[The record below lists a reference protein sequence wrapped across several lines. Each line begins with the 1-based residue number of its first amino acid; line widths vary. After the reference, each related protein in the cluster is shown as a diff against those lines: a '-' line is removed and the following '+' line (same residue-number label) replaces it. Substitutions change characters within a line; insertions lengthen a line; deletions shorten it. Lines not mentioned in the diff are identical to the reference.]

1 MLLDDEIVRL
11 VGISDRALAILSE
24 NDRII
29 DLRLHT
35 YLSSKGPVSIPA
47 YVVYHNAAR
56 GPPCKGGIRMSSEV
70 TLEETIQLAE
80 IMTYK
85 AALMDLPFGG
95 GKASIVADSGLPPQE
110 KGILVRE
117 FAHKIRGELTSGAFV
132 PAPDLGTSPREMAV
146 IFGET
151 HMRECVTG
159 KPVGI
164 GGLPGRMEA
173 TGYGVA
179 VVAEQ
184 AARELLNS
192 ELSGLTV
199 GVQGFGNVGSWACTF
214 LSELGAK
221 IIAVTD
227 VSGGTVNR
235 GGIDVGELKEHVAK
249 HGGVEG
255 YGKHMSNEELSK
267 LDVDILIPAAIGGV
281 ITGENAG
288 SIKARLIVEG
298 ANAPTTRGGD
308 EILARKGLPLVPDI
322 LANAG
327 GVIASYDEWMLA
339 KSGSRTNKE
348 ETYSTI
354 KKALL
359 TAFGEIMDYSFEHDV
374 SLRRAALAL
383 AASRLI
389 STMEDRGWV

>member
-1 MLLDDEIVRL
+1 MLLDDEIIRL

-29 DLRLHT
+29 DLRLHAH
-35 YLSSKGPVSIPA
+35 LPSKGPVSIPA

-95 GKASIVADSGLPPQE
+95 GKASIVANSGLPPQE

-214 LSELGAK
+214 LSEFGAK
-221 IIAVTD
+221 IVAVTD
-227 VSGGTVNR
+227 ATGGAVR
-235 GGIDVGELKEHVAK
+235 REGIDMEELKKYSAEHD
-249 HGGVEG
+249 GVEG
-255 YGKHMSNEELSK
+255 YGKHLSNEELFK

-281 ITGENAG
+281 ITGENVG
-288 SIKARLIVEG
+288 GIKAKLIVEG
-298 ANAPTTRGGD
+298 ANAPTTREGD
-308 EILARKGLPLVPDI
+308 KILARKDVLLVPDI

-327 GVIASYDEWMLA
+327 GVVASYDEWMLA

-354 KKALL
+354 RKALL
-359 TAFGEIMDYSFEHDV
+359 EAFKETLDYSSERGV
-374 SLRRAALAL
+374 SLRKSALVL
-383 AASRLI
+383 AAERLI
-389 STMEDRGWV
+389 GTMEDRGWV

>member
-24 NDRII
+24 TDRII
-29 DLRLHT
+29 DLRLHAH
-35 YLSSKGPVSIPA
+35 LPSKGPVSIPA

-56 GPPCKGGIRMSSEV
+56 GPPCKGGIRMSSDI

-132 PAPDLGTSPREMAV
+132 PAPDLGTSPREMAA

-227 VSGGTVNR
+227 ASGGTVNR
-235 GGIDVGELKEHVAK
+235 EGIDIEELKMHVAE

-255 YGKHMSNEELSK
+255 YGKHLSNEELFK
-267 LDVDILIPAAIGGV
+267 LDVDILLPAAIGGV
-281 ITGENAG
+281 ITGQNAG
-288 SIKARLIVEG
+288 GIKARLIVEG
-298 ANAPTTRGGD
+298 ANAPTTREGD
-308 EILARKGLPLVPDI
+308 EILARKGIPLMPDI

-359 TAFGEIMDYSFEHDV
+359 TAFGEIMDYSSEHEI
-374 SLRRAALAL
+374 SLRKAALAL
-383 AASRLI
+383 AASRLV

>member
-1 MLLDDEIVRL
+1 MLLDDEIVHL

-24 NDRII
+24 TDRII
-29 DLRLHT
+29 DLRLHAH
-35 YLSSKGPVSIPA
+35 LPSKGPVSIPA

-56 GPPCKGGIRMSSEV
+56 GPPCKGGIRMSSDI

-95 GKASIVADSGLPPQE
+95 AKASIVADSGLPPQE
-110 KGILVRE
+110 KGTLVRE

-173 TGYGVA
+173 TGYGAA

-184 AARELLNS
+184 AAVELLNS
-192 ELSGLTV
+192 ELPGLTV

-227 VSGGTVNR
+227 ATGGTVR
-235 GGIDVGELKEHVAK
+235 REGIDVEELKKHVAE

-255 YGKHMSNEELSK
+255 YMQHLSNEELFK

-288 SIKARLIVEG
+288 GIKAKLVVEG
-298 ANAPTTRGGD
+298 ANAPTTREGD
-308 EILARKGLPLVPDI
+308 KILARKDVPLVPDV

-327 GVIASYDEWMLA
+327 GVVASYDEWMLA

-354 KKALL
+354 RKALL
-359 TAFGEIMDYSFEHDV
+359 EAFKETLDYSSEHGV
-374 SLRRAALAL
+374 SLRKSALAL
-383 AASRLI
+383 AAERLI
-389 STMEDRGWV
+389 GTMEDRGWV

>member
-11 VGISDRALAILSE
+11 VCISDRALAILSE

-29 DLRLHT
+29 DLRLHA
-35 YLSSKGPVSIPA
+35 YLPSKGPVSIPA

-132 PAPDLGTSPREMAV
+132 PAPDLGTNPREMAV

-164 GGLPGRMEA
+164 GGLPGRREA

-227 VSGGTVNR
+227 ATGGTVR
-235 GGIDVGELKEHVAK
+235 REGIDMEELKKHVAE

-255 YGKHMSNEELSK
+255 YRQHLSNEELFK

-288 SIKARLIVEG
+288 DIKAKLIVEG
-298 ANAPTTRGGD
+298 ANAPTTREGD
-308 EILARKGLPLVPDI
+308 EILAKKGIPLVPDI
-322 LANAG
+322 LTNAG
-327 GVIASYDEWMLA
+327 GVIASYDEWMMA
-339 KSGSRTNKE
+339 KSGSRTNRE

-354 KKALL
+354 RKALL
-359 TAFGEIMDYSFEHDV
+359 EAFRETLNYSSDHEV
-374 SLRRAALAL
+374 SLRKSALAL
-383 AASRLI
+383 AAERLVG
-389 STMEDRGWV
+389 TMEDRGWV

>member
-1 MLLDDEIVRL
+1 MLLDDEIVHL

-24 NDRII
+24 TDRII
-29 DLRLHT
+29 DLRLHAH
-35 YLSSKGPVSIPA
+35 LPSKGPVSVPA

-192 ELSGLTV
+192 ELPGLTV

-221 IIAVTD
+221 IVAVTD
-227 VSGGTVNR
+227 ATGGTVR
-235 GGIDVGELKEHVAK
+235 RDGIDMEELKKHVAK

-255 YGKHMSNEELSK
+255 YRQHLSNEELFK

-288 SIKARLIVEG
+288 DIRAKLVVEG
-298 ANAPTTRGGD
+298 ANAPTIVEGD
-308 EILARKGLPLVPDI
+308 EILVEKGIPLLPDI

-327 GVIASYDEWMLA
+327 GVVASYDEWMMA

-354 KKALL
+354 KRALL
-359 TAFGEIMDYSFEHDV
+359 EAFRETLDYSSDHMV
-374 SLRRAALAL
+374 SLRKSALAL
-383 AASRLI
+383 AAERLVG
-389 STMEDRGWV
+389 TMEDRGWV

>member
-11 VGISDRALAILSE
+11 VGISDRALAILNE
-24 NDRII
+24 TDRII
-29 DLRLHT
+29 DLRLHAH
-35 YLSSKGPVSIPA
+35 LPSKGPVSVPA

-184 AARELLNS
+184 AAVELLNS

-214 LSELGAK
+214 LYELGAK

-227 VSGGTVNR
+227 ATGGTVR
-235 GGIDVGELKEHVAK
+235 REGIDVEELKKHVAE

-255 YGKHMSNEELSK
+255 YMQHLSNEELFK

-288 SIKARLIVEG
+288 GIKAKLVVEG
-298 ANAPTTRGGD
+298 ANAPTTREGD
-308 EILARKGLPLVPDI
+308 KILARKDVPLVPDV

-327 GVIASYDEWMLA
+327 GVVASYDEWMLA

-354 KKALL
+354 RKALL
-359 TAFGEIMDYSFEHDV
+359 EAFKETLDYSSEHGV
-374 SLRRAALAL
+374 SLRKSALAL
-383 AASRLI
+383 AAERLI
-389 STMEDRGWV
+389 GTMEDRGWV

>member
-1 MLLDDEIVRL
+1 MLLDDEIIRL

-29 DLRLHT
+29 DLRLHAH
-35 YLSSKGPVSIPA
+35 LPSKGPVSIPA

-95 GKASIVADSGLPPQE
+95 GKASIVADSRLPPQE

-227 VSGGTVNR
+227 ATGGTVR
-235 GGIDVGELKEHVAK
+235 REGIDMEELKKHVAE

-255 YGKHMSNEELSK
+255 YRQHLSNEELFK

-288 SIKARLIVEG
+288 GIKAKLVVEG
-298 ANAPTTRGGD
+298 ANAPTTLEGD
-308 EILARKGLPLVPDI
+308 KILARKDVPLVPDI

-327 GVIASYDEWMLA
+327 GVVASYDEWMMA

-354 KKALL
+354 RKALL
-359 TAFGEIMDYSFEHDV
+359 DAFKETLDYSSEHGV
-374 SLRRAALAL
+374 SLRKSALAL
-383 AASRLI
+383 AAERLVG
-389 STMEDRGWV
+389 TMEDRGWV